1 MNKKKPLVLI
11 VIDGL
16 GVAMPNKGNAVTLAK
31 TVNFDGFWPKYNH
44 TYLEASGNY
53 VGLPR
58 GVVGNSE
65 VGHMSLG
72 AGRIILQEIA
82 RIDDA
87 IKNKTFFENE
97 TFKEAL
103 SHAKKT
109 GGDMHFMGLVSDGKV
124 HSSLDHLLACLEF
137 CQKEEFPGERVFVH
151 AFTDGRDTNPD
162 SAEEYLEQVD
172 IKCRS
177 LNLGKIATIIGRHYA
192 MDRDKRW
199 ERTQLAYEMLVQGK
213 GKMVG
218 DWREAIRSSYSEDLT
233 DEYIEPHIVSKDGQP
248 ITQIKSGDSLIFF
261 NYRPDRAVQIS
272 KAFILE
278 DFSGFDRE
286 LISDLYY
293 AGFSNY
299 QKGVVMNRAKE
310 DEERHGGES
319 QMVEALF
326 EQELKKSDDRFPPN
340 QIFPPE
346 KVEESLGKVISDAGL
361 SQLRISESEKYPHV
375 TYFFNCR
382 KKNPFEREERIEIPS
397 PRDVKTYDQKPEM
410 SSYELTARLKEELK
424 KNIYDFVLLN
434 FASTDMVAHTG
445 NLEASIKAVEVVD
458 RCIGDIAKEVLSLG
472 GQVLITADHG
482 NVEEM
487 LNLQTDDMDTKHS
500 INQVPFMLLSDETNQ
515 GSELAIGMLAD
526 IAPTVLRLMKIDLP
540 ASMTGRDLSS

>member
-1 MNKKKPLVLI
+1 MNQKKPLILI
-11 VIDGL
+11 VVDGL

-31 TVNFDGFWPKYNH
+31 TRNFDNFWPKYNH

-82 RIDDA
+82 RIDDS
-87 IKNKTFFENE
+87 IENKTFFENE

-103 SHAKKT
+103 DHAKKT

-124 HSSLDHLLACLEF
+124 HASLDHLLACLEF
-137 CQKEEFPGERVFVH
+137 CQKEEFPGERVFIH
-151 AFTDGRDTNPD
+151 AFTDGRDTDPD

-177 LNLGKIATIIGRHYA
+177 LNVGKIATVIGRYYA

-199 ERTQLAYEMLVQGK
+199 ERTQEAYEMLVNGK
-213 GKMVG
+213 GKLVK
-218 DWREAIRSSYSEDLT
+218 DWREAIRSSYSEEIT
-233 DEYIEPHIVSKDGQP
+233 DEYIKPHIVSENGKPIGQV
-248 ITQIKSGDSLIFF
+248 KSGDSLMFF

-272 KAFILE
+272 KAFISE
-278 DFSGFDRE
+278 DFKGFQRE
-286 LISDLYY
+286 VLNDLYF

-326 EQELKKSDDRFPPN
+326 QQELKKSDDRFPPN

-346 KVEESLGKVISDAGL
+346 KVEQSLGKVISDAGL

-382 KKNPFEREERIEIPS
+382 EKNPFEREDRIEIPS
-397 PRDVKTYDQKPEM
+397 PKEVDTYDKKPEM
-410 SSYELTARLKEELK
+410 SSYKLTTRLKEELN
-424 KNIYDFVLLN
+424 KNIYDFVLIN

-458 RCIGDIAKEVLSLG
+458 QCVGDIAKDVLPRG
-472 GQVLITADHG
+472 GQIIITSDHG

-487 LNLQTDDMDTKHS
+487 LNLQTDGVDTKHS
-500 INQVPFMLLSDETNQ
+500 INQVPFMLLSNEKEQ

-526 IAPTVLRLMKIDLP
+526 IAPTILRLMSIDLP
-540 ASMTGRDLSS
+540 ESMTGRDLSS